1 MKKFTATVLMGYPG
15 SGKTRAS
22 SYKHLRTNDV
32 LYLSSDDLRVEM
44 FGFRD
49 QEHNKELFEELYKR
63 AINYSDKGGVLIDST
78 ALTRKDRLRV
88 IAKLGKYFNM
98 RLVAVVRP
106 IWEIVEENQIRKV
119 SKPEEYI
126 PEPIFKQI
134 LGRFQLPTYDEGWD
148 EINFCFNSSIEEHND
163 PNLLLKCFY
172 DLDMVEDIPHDNP
185 HHPES
190 IKEHVNYVLGK
201 VKEETSSFVLES
213 IAYYHDLGKFY
224 VIQYNE
230 EKGYSQCIG
239 HAAVSAYIYLT
250 DFLIRAVLDTIE
262 KDDFTN
268 PFSNLEFLLI
278 YYGVFYHDYP
288 YSFTDFEDMVNSLS
302 KPSKPLIHLFKNLND
317 GLVGISMREFARML
331 IDFNC
336 YDRMREGN
344 SDDE

>member
-1 MKKFTATVLMGYPG
+1 MRKFTAIVLMGYPG

-22 SYKHLRTNDV
+22 SNECLEFGDA
-32 LYLSSDDLRVEM
+32 LYLSSDELRVEM

-63 AINYSDKGGVLIDST
+63 AIDYSNKGNVLIDST

-98 RLVAVVRP
+98 RLVVIIRP

-148 EINFCFNSSIEEHND
+148 NIVFYFNSSHVGDND
-163 PNLLLKCFY
+163 SKSLIKCFY
-172 DLDMVEDIPHDNP
+172 DLDKVEDIPHDNP
-185 HHPES
+185 HHQES
-190 IKEHVNYVLGK
+190 IKEHVYYVLDK
-201 VKEETSSFVLES
+201 VKEESSSFVLES

-250 DFLIRAVLDTIE
+250 DFLVKAALDYVE
-262 KDDFTN
+262 KNDFN
-268 PFSNLEFLLI
+268 GSFNDLEFLLI
-278 YYGVFYHDYP
+278 YYGVYYHDYP
-288 YSFTDFEDMVNSLS
+288 YSFVNFEDMVHSLS
-302 KPSKPLIHLFKNLND
+302 KPSKPLVHLFGAVDNS
-317 GLVGISMREFARML
+317 LVGISMREFTRML

-336 YDRMREGN
+336 YDRMREGD